1 MYDNRKVISD
11 HHQNFENN
19 KHKKISCKFQFTNRV
34 LLWRLILEEYS
45 PEMEYI
51 QCKKNIA
58 TYELSKLPNNENQ
71 KTAQESNY
79 ITEIM
84 LEING
89 ISKLPVNIFP
99 VNLKIFDQ
107 YQWKY
112 TSLMVKY
119 KIGTYKSGSVCIGSD
134 KDLTL

>member
-1 MYDNRKVISD
+1 MYENRKVISD

-79 ITEIM
+79 T
-84 LEING
+84 
-89 ISKLPVNIFP
+89 K
-99 VNLKIFDQ
+99 
-107 YQWKY
+107 
-112 TSLMVKY
+112 
-119 KIGTYKSGSVCIGSD
+119 
-134 KDLTL
+134 